1 MNGEC
6 TRHAICLLHREST
19 LTKEREKEKEALQQ
33 SQSALISEKDKEL
46 DSLRNEVTS
55 VSIMVCMCKFQ
66 FYLIFFFLLWFLQAD
81 SRSAWYDT
89 GAAVQSEISQEWEY
103 FAAGASEESG
113 DEFSWCSDH
122 QQRRWCLRYNST
134 HDFIAC
140 VYSISFC
147 FHQILFSLHCI

>member
-33 SQSALISEKDKEL
+33 SLQTQSALISEKDKKL

-81 SRSAWYDT
+81 SRSA
-89 GAAVQSEISQEWEY
+89 
-103 FAAGASEESG
+103 
-113 DEFSWCSDH
+113 
-122 QQRRWCLRYNST
+122 
-134 HDFIAC
+134 
-140 VYSISFC
+140 
-147 FHQILFSLHCI
+147 